1 MELVQTLA
9 MALVLFA
16 VINLVTARIRVD
28 GHSMEPN
35 FHHNDYVIVSRLSY
49 LGGDIQRGDVVV
61 FPYPNNPEEDY
72 IKRVIGL
79 PGDRIAIHDGALY
92 VNDERVEEPYLA
104 EQMRRGFPEV
114 VIPEGE
120 VFVMG
125 DNRNDSSDSRRWGT
139 LPISDILGKAIF
151 VYWPLDDMHVVQS
164 IPPVAYEH

>member
-1 MELVQTLA
+1 DGRVTENSPVIDSESDDPLVFGGGERSGLRRFLMELVQTLA

-79 PGDRIAIHDGALY
+79 PGDRI
-92 VNDERVEEPYLA
+92 
-104 EQMRRGFPEV
+104 
-114 VIPEGE
+114 
-120 VFVMG
+120 
-125 DNRNDSSDSRRWGT
+125 
-139 LPISDILGKAIF
+139 
-151 VYWPLDDMHVVQS
+151 
-164 IPPVAYEH
+164 